1 MLSGACN
8 AGPAQRRFRFHR
20 IITPRANL
28 PIHDL
33 VMATRIRS
41 EQTENLLNRELSHLE
56 FHARVLELAADE
68 AIPLLERVKF
78 CGIFSSNLDEFFQVR
93 VAGLL
98 GQAESGI
105 PMRSADGLTPQQALA
120 RIRERV
126 LELMALQSR
135 IWKKE
140 LRPAL
145 EAAGIVLGGIEGLGA
160 KELDQLERRFSREIY
175 PVLTPLAVGP
185 GQPFPYISGLSL
197 SLAIFAADPDT
208 GEERFARVKIPEG
221 LPRFLDLAGRG
232 VLIPLEQVIS
242 HFLPALFPG
251 VTIEER
257 AVFRVTRDA
266 DFEVSDDADDLL
278 EAVETQL
285 RRRRFGDVV
294 RVEVSSSA
302 TSEMIARLMIGLGAD
317 ETQVYRVESPLDLAE
332 LQELTALDRPDL
344 KYEPWVPTIPSRLA
358 AAQTEAPR
366 IFDEIRRSDVL
377 VHQPYGSFRGSFDVF
392 AQAAVRDPQ
401 VIAMKT
407 AVYRTSDDS
416 VLVGSLI
423 QCAED
428 GKQSVC
434 LVELKARF
442 DELRN
447 IEWSKTLEQAGVHVV
462 YGFPDM
468 KIHAKMTLVVRREGD
483 ALRRYAHIG
492 TGNYHAA
499 TARIYEDIGIF
510 TADDAITAD
519 VADLFN
525 YITGFGRPQRFRKLL
540 VAPFTLRSGLVDEI
554 RAVSA
559 AAAEGKHARIR
570 LKLNHLVD
578 PKIVEELYAASRA
591 GARID
596 VIARSTCALRP
607 GVEGLSE
614 NVHVRSIV
622 GRFLEHSR
630 IYSFEA
636 DERVTTYIG
645 SPDLMQRNLDHR
657 IEVLMPVENAR
668 ARQEIHAILDSALE
682 DDVNA
687 WALGPDGEWARV
699 SPAKPSKP
707 HSHHATMMR
716 RALARARRRPRERRN
731 GE

>member
-1 MLSGACN
+1 
-8 AGPAQRRFRFHR
+8 
-20 IITPRANL
+20 
-28 PIHDL
+28 
-33 VMATRIRS
+33 MATRIR
-41 EQTENLLNRELSHLE
+41 TEPVETLLNRELSHLE
-56 FHARVLELAADE
+56 FHARVLELATDE
-68 AIPLLERVKF
+68 SLPLLERVNY
-78 CGIFSSNLDEFFQVR
+78 CWIFSSNLDEFFQVR

-98 GQAESGI
+98 GQAEAGLVL
-105 PMRSADGLTPQQALA
+105 RSADGLTPQQALA

-126 LELMALQSR
+126 LELSAIQSKL
-135 IWKKE
+135 WKKE

-145 EAAGIVLGGIEGLGA
+145 DQQGIVVGGIEDLSS
-160 KELDQLERRFSREIY
+160 KELEKLEKRFHREIY

-197 SLAIFAADPDT
+197 SLAIFAEDPDT
-208 GEERFARVKIPEG
+208 GEARFARVKIPEG
-221 LPRFLDLAGRG
+221 LPRFFKLGGRE
-232 VLIPLEQVIS
+232 VYVPLEQIIA

-251 VTIEER
+251 VEILER

-266 DFEVSDDADDLL
+266 DFEVSDDGDDLL

-302 TSEMIARLMIGLGAD
+302 SSEMVARLQGGLEAD
-317 ETQVYRVESPLDLAE
+317 ETQIYRVDGLLDLSE
-332 LQELTALDRPDL
+332 LVELVRLDRPDL
-344 KYEPWVPTIPSRLA
+344 KFDAWIPAIPPRFA
-358 AAQTEAPR
+358 AAQTDLPQV
-366 IFDEIRRSDVL
+366 FDEIRRGDIL
-377 VHQPYGSFRGSFDVF
+377 VHQPYGSFRASFEVF
-392 AQAAVRDPQ
+392 AQAAVRDPS

-447 IEWSKTLEQAGVHVV
+447 IEWSRALEQAGVHVA
-462 YGFPDM
+462 YGFPDL
-468 KIHAKMTLVVRREGD
+468 KIHAKMTLIVRREGD
-483 ALRRYAHIG
+483 LLRRYAHIG

-499 TARIYEDIGIF
+499 TARLYEDLGVF
-510 TADDAITAD
+510 TADEEITAD

-525 YITGFGRPQRFRKLL
+525 YITGFARPQTFRKLL

-554 RAVSA
+554 RGVADA
-559 AAAEGKHARIR
+559 AAHKKHARIR

-578 PKIVEELYAASRA
+578 PGIVAELYAASQA
-591 GARID
+591 GAQVDI
-596 VIARSTCALRP
+596 VARSTCALRP
-607 GVEGLSE
+607 GVDDLSE
-614 NVHVRSIV
+614 NIHVRSIV

-636 DERVTTYIG
+636 DERVATYIG

-657 IEVLMPVENAR
+657 IEVLVPVENQRVR
-668 ARQEIHAILDSALE
+668 AEIHAILDSALA
-682 DDVNA
+682 DNLNA
-687 WALGPDGEWARV
+687 WILSPSGEWERATPGK
-699 SPAKPSKP
+699 SDKP
-707 HSHHATMMR
+707 HSHHDTMMLR
-716 RALARARRRPRERRN
+716 SLKRARRVARDRRAP
-731 GE
+731 